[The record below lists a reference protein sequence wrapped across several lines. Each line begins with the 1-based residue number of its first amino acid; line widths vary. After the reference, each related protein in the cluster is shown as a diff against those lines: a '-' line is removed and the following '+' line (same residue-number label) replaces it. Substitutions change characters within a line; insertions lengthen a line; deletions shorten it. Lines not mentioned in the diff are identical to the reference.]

1 MVIDYQQLV
10 CNYRAKEFFFSNS
23 FNIPLSK
30 LNIYKKKKS
39 KVNEKFYL
47 LPFCLQ
53 KRFYKIPLYRLR
65 AHFEDITQSTSLTKP
80 LGGAATRYQT

>member
-10 CNYRAKEFFFSNS
+10 CNYRAKEFFFFQFFQHS
-23 FNIPLSK
+23 IVQVEYIL
-30 LNIYKKKKS
+30 KKKS